1 MSMASVTNIRYDDM
15 SVTDYLTTDSSI
27 MMRQVFESCRRH
39 DVTSSLETIMRGLLP
54 PHSQHQ
60 VDSKLSH
67 PVRCGVE
74 TTWNALFQVF
84 KYSLYF
90 KSSDKLDK
98 LIHVGLAILSN
109 EYVYEYTQ
117 NCQPQD
123 CQPLGNFQV
132 GNLMLSLN
140 ASLIEGWGSRSSS
153 CHWRR
158 PQVLCWGEAFIF
170 KIKSVWRLFEKE
182 YLHRLTFFLPLL
194 RKVGWL
200 VLGCV
205 QFEGFRSNFNFV
217 ETFVVTIEQ

>member
-1 MSMASVTNIRYDDM
+1 
-15 SVTDYLTTDSSI
+15 
-27 MMRQVFESCRRH
+27 
-39 DVTSSLETIMRGLLP
+39 MRGLLP

-60 VDSKLSH
+60 VDVSKFSD
-67 PVRCGVE
+67 PARCWVE

-109 EYVYEYTQ
+109 EYTQ

-140 ASLIEGWGSRSSS
+140 ASLHEGWGSRSSS

-170 KIKSVWRLFEKE
+170 KIKRVWRSIWKGISPQVDFLFALVKKG
-182 YLHRLTFFLPLL
+182 RMARSWL
-194 RKVGWL
+194 RTVRRF
-200 VLGCV
+200 
-205 QFEGFRSNFNFV
+205 Q
-217 ETFVVTIEQ
+217 I

>member
-60 VDSKLSH
+60 VDVSKFSD
-67 PVRCGVE
+67 PARWWVE
-74 TTWNALFQVF
+74 TTWNAAL
-84 KYSLYF
+84 L
-90 KSSDKLDK
+90 
-98 LIHVGLAILSN
+98 
-109 EYVYEYTQ
+109 
-117 NCQPQD
+117 
-123 CQPLGNFQV
+123 
-132 GNLMLSLN
+132 
-140 ASLIEGWGSRSSS
+140 EGWGSRPSS

-194 RKVGWL
+194 RRAGWL

-217 ETFVVTIEQ
+217 GAFLVTIEQWGNTAENRVC